1 MEHTVDLLGRRIRQ
15 GWVLLGL
22 GALLLA
28 GGIALSALL
37 PGGPSNFKWVEGFGI
52 WLLGWGSIHQARYLL
67 AARDPSAAR
76 RAINED
82 LDERNIAISRQAG
95 HVAFVVT
102 ILAAGS
108 ALIVHSAMT
117 RGSPYDALWWFL
129 AAAVVVPSA
138 VYVVAQFFLRN
149 RQ

>member
-37 PGGPSNFKWVEGFGI
+37 PGGPSNFKWVEGFGV
-52 WLLGWGSIHQARYLL
+52 LFLGWGSIHQARYLL
-67 AARDPSAAR
+67 AARDPASAS
-76 RAINED
+76 RAINAE
-82 LDERNIAISRQAG
+82 LDERNIAIDRQAG
-95 HVAFVVT
+95 KVAFVVT
-102 ILAAGS
+102 VTAAAA

-117 RGSPYDALWWFL
+117 RGAPYDALWWLL

-138 VYVVAQFFLRN
+138 VYVVAQFYLRT
-149 RQ
+149 RR